1 VIFLR
6 SRSFFFALVLLIAF
20 TFTGESQG
28 QDIPAL
34 LSKTLDEAP
43 SLQALGSGKGTVVL
57 RDMNYRLL
65 ADGKT
70 EKTTTIFLYEGE
82 NLPDSWRNWE
92 IPIPVGGEASV
103 LESALY
109 DPYSRRVRFPLIPRE
124 IERDGVRMIEVRLP
138 NDFEDNILV
147 LSYREVL
154 PTRMNLEDAVP
165 VDLDL
170 AQWEQRITLAVPSGV
185 EPAWLGENLPEPQVS
200 KNGAEDIYTW
210 SIINTP
216 AYEGASL
223 SPEKGRWLIF
233 SLRKGIQYSLSDAA
247 SLANSLDTPPPPRVA
262 SLLKDPD
269 RSRRGI
275 SIMEYMNDPAR
286 LDRSLPPDLVRA
298 PAETPAEGP
307 WTEWEGSFLLGN
319 WLLKAGW
326 GVETCWDSRAPLSDG
341 SPATVKAWGKPVL
354 SVKQAEGKP
363 FFFEIGQAVKPGS
376 MPPRLWGRTLYSLD
390 GGTPSRKT
398 LPSGGP
404 GDHRL
409 SFNWALEVAP
419 DGMATGELTV
429 TAGGAWVEVLAGSAA
444 GKDAAAEILASFS
457 WPSIPG
463 FSFQEATVE
472 TPGTALKVKVP
483 LHVRIAIPGGE
494 GLLLKMPSVVMPW
507 QRSIAEKRVAGEIR
521 FPFVFEQTAGIVLPE
536 GFKVM
541 VLPATR
547 PYDAGQVKLEES
559 MRVKKG
565 HTLVAEQKTVV
576 STARLEDQAQQA
588 LANVVRQ
595 QLGWNEATVPLQKR

>member
-1 VIFLR
+1 MIFLR
-6 SRSFFFALVLLIAF
+6 SRPFFFALVLLIAF

-43 SLQALGSGKGTVVL
+43 SLQALGSGEGTVVL

-70 EKTTTIFLYEGE
+70 ERTTTIFLYEGE

-185 EPAWLGENLPEPQVS
+185 EPAWLGENLPAPQVS
-200 KNGAEDIYTW
+200 RDGVEDVYTW

-223 SPEKGRWLIF
+223 SPGKGRWLIF

-247 SLANSLDTPPPPRVA
+247 SLADSLDTPPPPRVA
-262 SLLKDPD
+262 TLLKDPD

-286 LDRSLPPDLVRA
+286 LDRSLPPELVRV
-298 PAETPAEGP
+298 PAEIPAEGP
-307 WTEWEGSFLLGN
+307 WTEWEASFLLGN

-326 GVETCWDSRAPLSDG
+326 GVETCWDSRVPLSDG

-354 SVKQAEGKP
+354 SVKPADGKS
-363 FFFEIGQAVKPGS
+363 FFFEIGQAVKPGF

-409 SFNWALEVAP
+409 SFNWALKVAP

-429 TAGGAWVEVLAGSAA
+429 TVGGAWVEVLAGAA
-444 GKDAAAEILASFS
+444 VGKDAAAGILASFS

-463 FSFQEATVE
+463 ISFQEATVE
-472 TPGTALKVKVP
+472 TPGAGLRVKVP

-576 STARLEDQAQQA
+576 STARLEEQAQQA